1 MLVQSNGQQVLG
13 CHRSVSNITGM
24 LNLPLRWTIRNMKAN
39 PRLDSYI
46 VDMPEWNNIVNYIQ
60 QLLEAIDQSKVRNH
74 D

>member
-1 MLVQSNGQQVLG
+1 
-13 CHRSVSNITGM
+13 
-24 LNLPLRWTIRNMKAN
+24 MKAN

-60 QLLEAIDQSKVRNH
+60 QLLEAVDQSKVRNH